1 MKIQVLKNEDYQDI
15 ENLPKKGTD
24 RATGFDVIATSA
36 PEIVGEL
43 YENGTYKRIDYIQY
57 KTNLK
62 LAVQKER
69 EFSSFGYTDLDYDI
83 LAFPRSSVS
92 KYNLVLANSIG
103 LIDADYRGEVLLR
116 FKYIWQPEDYKI
128 RTDNLLEGNVN
139 FSKLYNKG
147 DKICQL
153 KVTQVENVKF
163 ELVNELDST
172 NRGEGGFGST
182 DIKKGEKAEVAQVQ
196 MSHMEALYNSLGG
209 VPTPTKKY
217 TQLVQERDSKQFN
230 Q

>member
-1 MKIQVLKNEDYQDI
+1 MN
-15 ENLPKKGTD
+15 
-24 RATGFDVIATSA
+24 
-36 PEIVGEL
+36 
-43 YENGTYKRIDYIQY
+43 
-57 KTNLK
+57 
-62 LAVQKER
+62 
-69 EFSSFGYTDLDYDI
+69 
-83 LAFPRSSVS
+83 
-92 KYNLVLANSIG
+92 
-103 LIDADYRGEVLLR
+103 
-116 FKYIWQPEDYKI
+116 
-128 RTDNLLEGNVN
+128 
-139 FSKLYNKG
+139 KLYNKG

-153 KVTQVENVKF
+153 KVTNVENVKL

-182 DIKKGEKAEVAQVQ
+182 DVKKGEKAEVAQVQ